1 MEDNMPPVAG
11 LTQQV
16 PAQVG
21 TEPPALDVQSVIE
34 AADLAHHRIRR
45 SIHSIS
51 SMSHRIVAFVA
62 HHQGSPDIAQLERG
76 RNEVELQMF
85 RTRGMR

>member
-16 PAQVG
+16 PSQAG
-21 TEPPALDVQSVIE
+21 TEPPALDVQSVME
-34 AADLAHHRIRR
+34 AADLAHHRVRR
-45 SIHSIS
+45 SIQAIS
-51 SMSHRIVAFVA
+51 SMSHRFVDFA
-62 HHQGSPDIAQLERG
+62 ARHQGSPDIARLEQG
-76 RNEVELQMF
+76 RDEVELQMY